1 MEERNVR
8 EKGKLPIIAGFLV
21 VAIAIVAVVFF
32 INKKKNGNEDINPQN
47 EMNQQVDENNDY
59 IDGEADIID
68 SVDEEMQD
76 NMEESYTLDDEGDQ
90 GFEDEANV
98 EDLSEDADSDE
109 GEALSDED
117 PLADIKIKAIS
128 AIEELNLEDS
138 NKEMFKTNITNA
150 TSKEDISSILKN
162 AVEISKI

>member
-68 SVDEEMQD
+68 SADEEMPD

-98 EDLSEDADSDE
+98 EDLSEDTDSDE

>member
-68 SVDEEMQD
+68 SADEEMQD

-128 AIEELNLEDS
+128 AIEDLNLEDS

>member
-68 SVDEEMQD
+68 SADEEMPD
-76 NMEESYTLDDEGDQ
+76 DMEESYTLDDEGDQ

-98 EDLSEDADSDE
+98 EDLSEDIDSDE

-162 AVEISKI
+162 AVEISRI